1 MESVVAGGAENGTA
15 APAERPAPR
24 ASEGDAGGYRRRAS
38 QVRTS
43 LRNSTKDAIAWS
55 FMYGAGARN
64 LMPFLVLGNQGLL
77 HQAAFGGV
85 PSLLGGILQWFA
97 ADLADRTRR
106 RNVIIVA
113 SAIVQALSW
122 LPLCVAVFLAKEQ
135 AFWLA
140 LLAYVVFTATGA
152 FSVPPW
158 ASLMGDLVPPRR
170 RGRYFGMRN
179 ALSGLVHFGS
189 LFAAGWWL
197 TWCKDNPDVAVLG
210 LSGLNFGFLVIFVL
224 SCAARCISAWYLA
237 HVHEPPYAPQPSD
250 RFTMWAFLKRL
261 PHAHFGRFVVY
272 NGLMNAGIVCFTNYL
287 GWYLL
292 KQRDF
297 SPGWFGVIMTM
308 NLMAT
313 VLSQPYWG
321 RLADRVGNKRVLALG
336 GIGLVATPILFPLGE
351 TLMHYLLVMTYDGLM
366 MGAFSL
372 AAGNYFYDVVT
383 PAKRA
388 RCGAC
393 NMLFVGT
400 GTLVGCFAGALLA
413 TFAPLPLKV
422 AGVTITHA
430 FTLILLTSAAL
441 RLLPNLLLLWSFAEF
456 RLRRPAFGPALGKA
470 G

>member
-1 MESVVAGGAENGTA
+1 MESVVTGGAEFSSG
-15 APAERPAPR
+15 APAAGPPPR
-24 ASEGDAGGYRRRAS
+24 APERRAGGYRRRAS

-55 FMYGAGARN
+55 FMYGAGARH

-77 HQAAFGGV
+77 QQAAFGGV
-85 PSLLGGILQWFA
+85 PSLLGGVLQWFA
-97 ADLADRTRR
+97 ADLTDRTRR
-106 RNVIIVA
+106 RNLIIVA
-113 SAIVQALSW
+113 SAVVQALSW

-140 LLAYVVFTATGA
+140 LFGYLIFAATGA

-197 TWCKDNPDVAVLG
+197 TWCQDNPRVAVLG
-210 LSGLNFGFLVIFVL
+210 LSGLNFGFLVVFVL
-224 SCAARCISAWYLA
+224 SGIARFISAWYLA
-237 HVHEPPYAPQPSD
+237 HVHEPPYAPQASD
-250 RFTMWAFLKRL
+250 RFTMWEFLKRL
-261 PHAHFGRFVVY
+261 PQAHFGRFVVY
-272 NGLMNAGIVCFTNYL
+272 NALMNAGIVCFMNYL

-292 KQRDF
+292 KERGF
-297 SPGWFGVIMTM
+297 SPGWLAVIMTM

-336 GIGLVATPILFPLGE
+336 GIGLVATPLLFPLSD
-351 TLMHYLLVMTYDGLM
+351 TLTHYLLVMTYDGLL
-366 MGAFSL
+366 MGAFGL

-400 GTLVGCFAGALLA
+400 GVLCGCFIGALLA
-413 TFAPLPLKV
+413 TYAPLPLRLG
-422 AGVTITHA
+422 GVTITHA
-430 FTLILLTSAAL
+430 FTLILLASAVL
-441 RLLPNLLLLWSFAEF
+441 RLVPNLLLLWSFAEF
-456 RLRRPAFGPALGKA
+456 RLRRPTFGPVLGKA